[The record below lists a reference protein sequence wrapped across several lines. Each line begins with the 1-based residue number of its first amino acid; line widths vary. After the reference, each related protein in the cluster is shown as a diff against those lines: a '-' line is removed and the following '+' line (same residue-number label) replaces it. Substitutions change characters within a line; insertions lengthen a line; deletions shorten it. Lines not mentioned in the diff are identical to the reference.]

1 MRMLGELL
9 YLAAGLAVAG
19 LMVWAASWA
28 YPLGREV
35 FWWCGGAA
43 MATSL
48 VFGVG
53 RLRRARGHDRGRL

>member
-1 MRMLGELL
+1 LM
-9 YLAAGLAVAG
+9 AGLVVSG

-35 FWWCGGAA
+35 FWWCGAAA
-43 MATSL
+43 MATTL

-53 RLRRARGHDRGRL
+53 RLRRARGHDRGRF